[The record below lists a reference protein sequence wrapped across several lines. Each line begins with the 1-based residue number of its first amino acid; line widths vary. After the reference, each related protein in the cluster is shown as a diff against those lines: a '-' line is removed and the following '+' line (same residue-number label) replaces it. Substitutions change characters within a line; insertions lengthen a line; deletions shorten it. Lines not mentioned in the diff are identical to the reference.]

1 MTSSLIA
8 KALLMS
14 SLLPKIS
21 SFQPKDKEK
30 PTTLKTHRELGL
42 FTATCLIIGNI
53 IGTGIFL
60 LPAALAP
67 YGGYA
72 LIGWLIST
80 GGAVCLALIF
90 AYLSHRVPLAGGL
103 YAYSRKTFGE
113 YIGFQV
119 AWNYW
124 IAACIGNAAFLVGI
138 PAYLSILF
146 PQIAQDKDLALIVSL
161 CIYWT
166 FVAIHCLGIRE
177 AAFVQNLTTVLKLIP
192 LLLIPAVGLFF
203 VQLDNFSFQLPESV
217 NGSVLKALAETS
229 ILTIWAFIGI
239 ESATIPAQA
248 IKNPEKT
255 IPRATILGVLISAFV
270 YISGA
275 IAIMGVVPS
284 SDLAQSQAPYA
295 LAAGKLFPNLSLGWI
310 QGLVALVAVISG
322 LGTLNGWI
330 LLQAQMPYAASRDG
344 LFPRVFEKG
353 VHKGTPIFSLLISSG
368 IVTVLLLMSQSGS
381 LVTQYV
387 YIIKI
392 SAFSVLVCY
401 LYPVVAS
408 LLLIKHPRKRTFYGL
423 LALVFMA
430 LFYLIWAMVG
440 AGYETIALGS
450 LLFFAST
457 PVYFWI
463 KRSSN

>member
-1 MTSSLIA
+1 
-8 KALLMS
+8 MS
-14 SLLPKIS
+14 SLSPKMS
-21 SFQPKDKEK
+21 SIQPKENI
-30 PTTLKTHRELGL
+30 PAPKTHRELGL

-67 YGGYA
+67 YGAYA

-80 GGAVCLALIF
+80 AGAVCLALIF

-124 IAACIGNAAFLVGI
+124 IAACIGNAAFLVGV
-138 PAYLSILF
+138 PAYLSVLF
-146 PQIAQDKDLALIVSL
+146 PQIGQDKGLALIVSL
-161 CIYWT
+161 CLYWT
-166 FVAIHCLGIRE
+166 FVGVHCLGIKE
-177 AAFVQNLTTVLKLIP
+177 AAFVQNITTVLKLIP

-203 VQLDNFSFQLPESV
+203 IQTDYFAFQLPSSV

-229 ILTIWAFIGI
+229 ILTIWAFIRI

-248 IKNPEKT
+248 P
-255 IPRATILGVLISAFV
+255 AQ
-270 YISGA
+270 
-275 IAIMGVVPS
+275 
-284 SDLAQSQAPYA
+284 DLAQSQAPYA
-295 LAAGKLFPNLSLGWI
+295 LAAEKLFPHVSLHWI
-310 QGLVALVAVISG
+310 QSFIALVAVISG
-322 LGTLNGWI
+322 VGTLNGWI
-330 LLQAQMPYAASRDG
+330 LMQAQMPYAASRDG
-344 LFPRVFEKG
+344 LFPKVFQKG
-353 VHKGTPIFSLLISSG
+353 MHKGTPILGLLVG
-368 IVTVLLLMSQSGS
+368 GVFVTTLLLLSQSGT
-381 LVTQYV
+381 LVDQYV

-408 LLLIKHPRKRTFYGL
+408 LLLIKHPKRKAFYGL
-423 LALVFMA
+423 LALVLIA
-430 LFYLIWAMVG
+430 ISYLIWAMVG

-457 PVYFWI
+457 PIYFWI
-463 KRSSN
+463 KRTSSD